1 MGVFGSRI
9 LTKGRKRALDGFRKN
24 AILVLEKL
32 AKNAKDGTTR
42 ELYMHMQRNVLRTPI
57 WFYPSASLTK
67 KIEISHGMVFASVT
81 KGENVNLIKLIQTP
95 QGSVIVR
102 SNFINLP
109 AEHIFSGDKMSIPGI
124 FTISHEYAHFPKPK
138 INEFAKR
145 LGISGESAE
154 ELLADILASKLAV
167 ALGYPKEGVL
177 ALLSGRQ
184 LVYGAFPF
192 EKFILKAIG
201 L

>member
-1 MGVFGSRI
+1 MGIFGSSI
-9 LTKGRKRALDGFRKN
+9 LTKGRKKALDEFRKN

-95 QGSVIVR
+95 KGSVIVR
-102 SNFINLP
+102 SNYINLP
-109 AEHIFSGDKMSIPGI
+109 AEHIFFGDKMSVQGI
-124 FTISHEYAHFPKPK
+124 FTIAHEYAHFPKPK
-138 INEFAKR
+138 ISEFAKGLR
-145 LGISGESAE
+145 ISAENAE
-154 ELLADILASKLAV
+154 ELLADIMASKLAV

>member
-1 MGVFGSRI
+1 MSFFGSSI
-9 LTKGRKRALDGFRKN
+9 LTKGRKNALDEFRKH
-24 AILVLEKL
+24 ASLVLEKL
-32 AKNAKDGTTR
+32 AKNARDGTTR
-42 ELYMHMQRNVLRTPI
+42 ELYMHMQHNVLHTPI
-57 WFYPSASLTK
+57 WFYPSTSLTK

-124 FTISHEYAHFPKPK
+124 FTIAHEYAHFPKPK
-138 INEFAKR
+138 ISEFAKGLR
-145 LGISGESAE
+145 ISAENAE
-154 ELLADILASKLAV
+154 ELLADIMASKLAV